1 MRRFPTTLVVV
12 VVMVA
17 GLIAGWRL
25 FWPSETQ
32 RYRAV
37 ATVRQQRSLIHLR
50 ETVVHA
56 KGPIA
61 REELRL
67 DDVDGRSSASYAVAD
82 RKGYV
87 AHFSQPVQGY
97 DVTFAF
103 DLLVRDGIWEL
114 QKPRLFHGDTDDVYT
129 VAIEQVA
136 GARSGRH
143 AFSFADPH
151 YLATTAGRQY
161 EIHLDKNKPVPSQA
175 DLLGLRA
182 TSTADP
188 RYQKIVDD
196 FASFGPPHFKQ
207 TVAAARQKL
216 LRT

>member
-1 MRRFPTTLVVV
+1 MRRFPTTLVVL
-12 VVMVA
+12 VVMVV

-32 RYRAV
+32 RYEAV
-37 ATVRQQRSLIHLR
+37 KTVRQQRSEIHLS
-50 ETVVHA
+50 EAIVHA

-67 DDVDGRSSASYAVAD
+67 DNVEGKSTASYTVAD
-82 RKGYV
+82 RRGYV
-87 AHFSQPVQGY
+87 AHFSQPIQGY

-114 QKPRLFHGDTDDVYT
+114 QKPRQFHGSTSEVYT
-129 VAIEQVA
+129 VTIDQVA
-136 GARSGRH
+136 GSRRGRH
-143 AFSFADPH
+143 SFTFADPH

-161 EIHLDKNKPVPSQA
+161 EIHLDKNEPVPSQA
-175 DLLGLRA
+175 DLLKLQS

-188 RYQKIVDD
+188 RYEKIVAD
-196 FASFGPPHFKQ
+196 FASFGPPRFKQ
-207 TVAAARQKL
+207 TVAAARAKL
-216 LRT
+216 LRS

>member
-12 VVMVA
+12 VIMLV

-32 RYRAV
+32 RYAQV
-37 ATVRQQRSLIHLR
+37 KTVRQQRSEIHLS
-50 ETVVHA
+50 EAIVHA
-56 KGPIA
+56 KGPIS

-67 DDVDGRSSASYAVAD
+67 DNVEGKSTASYSVAD

-103 DLLVRDGIWEL
+103 DLLVRDGVWEL
-114 QKPRLFHGDTDDVYT
+114 QKPARFHGRTDEIYT
-129 VAIEQVA
+129 VGISQVA
-136 GARSGRH
+136 GSRAGRH
-143 AFSFADPH
+143 SFSFADPH

-161 EIHLDKNKPVPSQA
+161 EIHLDPNEPVPSQA
-175 DLLGLRA
+175 DLLKLKS

-188 RYQKIVDD
+188 RYEKIVDD

-207 TVAAARQKL
+207 TVAAARAKL
-216 LRT
+216 LRS

>member
-1 MRRFPTTLVVV
+1 MRRFPITLLIVVV
-12 VVMVA
+12 VLA
-17 GLIAGWRL
+17 GLVTGWKL

-32 RYRAV
+32 RYAAV
-37 ATVRQQRSLIHLR
+37 KSVRQQRSVIHLS
-50 ETVVHA
+50 EIIVHA

-61 REELRL
+61 HEELRL
-67 DDVDGRSSASYAVAD
+67 DNVDGNSTASYAVAD

-87 AHFSQPVQGY
+87 ARFSQPLHGY

-103 DLLVRDGIWEL
+103 DLLVRDGIWQL
-114 QKPRLFHGDTDDVYT
+114 QQPRQFHGNTNEIYT
-129 VAIEQVA
+129 VTVAQVA
-136 GARSGRH
+136 GSRQGRH
-143 AFSFADPH
+143 GFSFADPH

-161 EIHLDKNKPVPSQA
+161 EIHLDRNRPVPSQA
-175 DLLGLRA
+175 DLLQLHS
-182 TSTADP
+182 TSIADP

-207 TVAAARQKL
+207 TVAAARAKL

>member
-1 MRRFPTTLVVV
+1 MRRFPTTLVIVV
-12 VVMVA
+12 IMVA

-32 RYRAV
+32 RYQAV
-37 ATVRQQRSLIHLR
+37 KTVRQQRSEIHLS
-50 ETVVHA
+50 EAVVHA

-67 DDVDGRSSASYAVAD
+67 DNVDGRSIASYTVAD

-87 AHFSQPVQGY
+87 AHFSQPIGGY

-114 QKPRLFHGDTDDVYT
+114 QKPPQFHGSTNEIYT
-129 VAIEQVA
+129 VDISQVA
-136 GARSGRH
+136 GSRQGRH
-143 AFSFADPH
+143 RFTFADPH

-161 EIHLDKNKPVPSQA
+161 EIHLDKTKPVPSQA
-175 DLLGLRA
+175 DLVNLKS
-182 TSTADP
+182 TSIADP

-196 FASFGPPHFKQ
+196 FASFGPPRFKK
-207 TVAAARQKL
+207 TVAAARAKL
-216 LRT
+216 LRS

>member
-1 MRRFPTTLVVV
+1 MRRFPTTLVILVV
-12 VVMVA
+12 AVI
-17 GLIAGWRL
+17 GLVAGWRL
-25 FWPSETQ
+25 FWPGESQ
-32 RYRAV
+32 RFQAV
-37 ATVRQQRSLIHLR
+37 DAVRRQRSEVHLV
-50 ETVVHA
+50 ETIVHA

-67 DDVDGRSSASYAVAD
+67 DNVNGASVATYSMEN

-87 AHFSQPVQGY
+87 AHFREPLHGY

-114 QKPRLFHGDTDDVYT
+114 TTPGAFHGNTDNIYT
-129 VAIEQVA
+129 ISISQVA
-136 GARSGRH
+136 GDRSGSRH
-143 AFSFADPH
+143 FSFADPH

-161 EIHLDKNKPVPSQA
+161 EIHLDKNKPVPSES
-175 DLLGLRA
+175 DLLQLSS
-182 TSTADP
+182 TSVADP

-196 FASFGPPHFKQ
+196 FASFGPPRFKN
-207 TVAAARQKL
+207 TVAEARKKL

>member
-12 VVMVA
+12 VVVVVGA
-17 GLIAGWRL
+17 LAGWRL
-25 FWPSETQ
+25 YWPSETQ

-37 ATVRQQRSLIHLR
+37 DTVRSQRSEIHLSQTIVR
-50 ETVVHA
+50 A
-56 KGPIA
+56 KGPIS

-67 DDVDGRSSASYAVAD
+67 DDVDGRSTATYAVAD

-87 AHFSQPVQGY
+87 AHFSEPIGGY

-103 DLLVRDGIWEL
+103 DLLVRDGIWQL
-114 QKPRLFHGDTDDVYT
+114 QKPRQFHGSTDTVYT
-129 VAIEQVA
+129 VTIGQVA
-136 GARSGRH
+136 GSRQGTH
-143 AFSFADPH
+143 TFTFADPH
-151 YLATTAGRQY
+151 YLATAAGHQFT
-161 EIHLDKNKPVPSQA
+161 IHLDRTKPTPTQA
-175 DLLGLRA
+175 DLLRLNA

-196 FASFGPPHFKQ
+196 FASFGPPRFKK
-207 TVAAARQKL
+207 TVAAAREKL

>member
-1 MRRFPTTLVVV
+1 MRRFPTTLVILVV
-12 VVMVA
+12 AIV
-17 GLIAGWRL
+17 GLVAGWRV
-25 FWPSETQ
+25 FWPVESQ
-32 RYRAV
+32 RFQAV
-37 ATVRQQRSLIHLR
+37 DAIRKQRSEVHLV

-67 DDVDGRSSASYAVAD
+67 DNVDGTSVAAYSVED

-87 AHFSQPVQGY
+87 ARFREPLQGY

-114 QKPRLFHGDTDDVYT
+114 RTPYPFHGNTDNIYT
-129 VAIEQVA
+129 ISVDQVA
-136 GARSGRH
+136 GARSGAH
-143 AFSFADPH
+143 HFSFADPH

-161 EIHLDKNKPVPSQA
+161 EIHLDKNKPVPSES
-175 DLLGLRA
+175 DLLQLSS
-182 TSTADP
+182 TSTADS

-196 FASFGPPHFKQ
+196 FAGFGPPRFKQ
-207 TVAAARQKL
+207 TVAAARKKL
-216 LRT
+216 LKT

>member
-1 MRRFPTTLVVV
+1 MRRFPTTLVIL
-12 VVMVA
+12 VVMVV

-32 RYRAV
+32 RYQAV
-37 ATVRQQRSLIHLR
+37 KTVRQQRSEIHLSQA
-50 ETVVHA
+50 VVHA

-67 DDVDGRSSASYAVAD
+67 DNVEGKSTASYTVAD

-87 AHFSQPVQGY
+87 AHFSQPIQGY

-103 DLLVRDGIWEL
+103 DLLVRDGIWQL
-114 QKPRLFHGDTDDVYT
+114 QRPTQFHGNTNEIYT
-129 VAIEQVA
+129 VAISQAA
-136 GARSGRH
+136 GSREGRH
-143 AFSFADPH
+143 SFTFADPH

-161 EIHLDKNKPVPSQA
+161 EIHLDKTKPVPSEA
-175 DLLGLRA
+175 DLLRLKS
-182 TSTADP
+182 TSLADP

-196 FASFGPPHFKQ
+196 FATFGPPRFKQ
-207 TVAAARQKL
+207 TVAAARAKL
-216 LRT
+216 LSS